1 LLDTDQERIMRLDIS
16 RISRILPI
24 LSILILGGFQTTSAL
39 EYLITGSPGG
49 QTRVGDITYQQGDTA
64 SPIQLYV
71 YLRYTASEVTAS
83 GGTGWLSG
91 NMQFGSSD
99 STIAYM
105 NGAAPSTLISQL
117 GVYEIQ
123 NVGATGTT
131 TNNWQNGVVANFS
144 DLGTITANYYGNYP
158 DPPNT
163 YSNTYGTD
171 AVNYLYL
178 ATVTLTIDTSI
189 IGTASIG
196 ATKSGD
202 WFDDV
207 DTRYSAIDGD
217 SFNITVNAVPE
228 PTTYA
233 LAALSCVALGVAGR
247 RKSLKAKKQETASA

>member
-1 LLDTDQERIMRLDIS
+1 MRLDIS

-144 DLGTITANYYGNYP
+144 DLGTLTANYYGNYP

>member
-1 LLDTDQERIMRLDIS
+1 LLDTDQERIMKLDIS
-16 RISRILPI
+16 RMRRILPI

-144 DLGTITANYYGNYP
+144 DLGTLTANYYGNYP

>member
-1 LLDTDQERIMRLDIS
+1 MKLDIS
-16 RISRILPI
+16 RMSRILPI
-24 LSILILGGFQTTSAL
+24 LSILILGGFQTSSAL
-39 EYLITGSPGG
+39 EYLITDSPGG
-49 QTRVGDITYQQGDTA
+49 QTKVGDITYQQGDTA

-105 NGAAPSTLISQL
+105 NGSAPSTLISQL

-131 TNNWQNGVVANFS
+131 TNNWQNGVIANFS
-144 DLGTITANYYGNYP
+144 DLGTLTANYYGNYP

>member
-1 LLDTDQERIMRLDIS
+1 MRLDIS

-49 QTRVGDITYQQGDTA
+49 QTKVGDITYQQGDTA

-105 NGAAPSTLISQL
+105 NGSAPSTLISQL

-131 TNNWQNGVVANFS
+131 TNNWQNGVVANLS
-144 DLGTITANYYGNYP
+144 DLGTLTANYIGNYP

-207 DTRYSAIDGD
+207 DTRYSAINGD

>member
-1 LLDTDQERIMRLDIS
+1 MKLDIS
-16 RISRILPI
+16 RMSRILPI
-24 LSILILGGFQTTSAL
+24 LSILILGGFQTSNAL
-39 EYLITGSPGG
+39 EYLITDSPGG
-49 QTRVGDITYQQGDTA
+49 QTKVGDITYQQGDTA

-105 NGAAPSTLISQL
+105 NGTPSTPPNTSPATQA

-131 TNNWQNGVVANFS
+131 TNNWQNGVVANLS
-144 DLGTITANYYGNYP
+144 DLGTLTANYIGNYP

-207 DTRYSAIDGD
+207 DTRYSAINGD

>member
-1 LLDTDQERIMRLDIS
+1 L
-16 RISRILPI
+16 
-24 LSILILGGFQTTSAL
+24 ILILGGFQTTSAL

-49 QTRVGDITYQQGDTA
+49 QSKVGDITYQQGDTA

-131 TNNWQNGVVANFS
+131 TNNWQNGVGANFS
-144 DLGTITANYYGNYP
+144 DLGTLTANYYGNYP

>member
-1 LLDTDQERIMRLDIS
+1 MKLDIS
-16 RISRILPI
+16 RMSRILPI
-24 LSILILGGFQTTSAL
+24 LSILILGGFQTSNAL
-39 EYLITGSPGG
+39 EYLITDSPGG
-49 QTRVGDITYQQGDTA
+49 QTQVGDITYQQGDTA

-83 GGTGWLSG
+83 GGTGWFSG

-105 NGAAPSTLISQL
+105 NGTAPSTLISQL
-117 GVYEIQ
+117 GVYGIQ

-144 DLGTITANYYGNYP
+144 DLGTLTANYNGNYA

-217 SFNITVNAVPE
+217 SFNIIVNAVPE

>member
-1 LLDTDQERIMRLDIS
+1 MRLDIS
-16 RISRILPI
+16 RMSRILPI

-49 QTRVGDITYQQGDTA
+49 QTKVGDITYQQGDTA

-144 DLGTITANYYGNYP
+144 DLGTLTANYYGNYP

>member
-1 LLDTDQERIMRLDIS
+1 MKLDIS
-16 RISRILPI
+16 RMSRILPI
-24 LSILILGGFQTTSAL
+24 LSILILGGFQTSNAL
-39 EYLITGSPGG
+39 EYLITDSPGG
-49 QTRVGDITYQQGDTA
+49 QSPGGDITYQQGDTA

-71 YLRYTASEVTAS
+71 YLTYTASEVTAS

-105 NGAAPSTLISQL
+105 NGTAPSTLISQL

-144 DLGTITANYYGNYP
+144 DLGTLTANYNGNYA

>member
-1 LLDTDQERIMRLDIS
+1 MRLDIS
-16 RISRILPI
+16 RMSRILPI

-49 QTRVGDITYQQGDTA
+49 QTKVGDITYQQGDTA

-144 DLGTITANYYGNYP
+144 DLGTLTANYYGNYP

-207 DTRYSAIDGD
+207 DTRYSVIDGD

>member
-1 LLDTDQERIMRLDIS
+1 MRLDIS